1 MLTGFQVSYLA
12 YKFEFQGQEHNAQG
26 GPNGTEL

>member
-12 YKFEFQGQEHNAQG
+12 YKFVFQGQEHNAQG